1 MSRRMMSALAGEPVD
16 YRPIWLMRQ
25 AGRCLPE
32 YRAIRKEFT
41 FEQLLERP
49 DIAATVTLQPI
60 ERFDFDAAI
69 LFADLMS
76 PVSALGIPVRFA
88 PGPVI
93 DEPIRTRA
101 QIEALPTVEGEAIAP
116 TVNDTVRRVRA
127 GLSPDKALIGFA
139 GAPLSIA
146 AYMVE
151 GSGKKGFP
159 SLRGLA
165 YSDEQ
170 AFHKLMALLSRLSAS
185 YLIEQARAGADVIQV
200 FDSWGG
206 LFAVREWR
214 RFVRPH
220 LHDLLSELSR
230 AEVPRILFMHGASH
244 LIEEIAQLP
253 IDALGV
259 DWRTDLGQLRQ
270 QVGPERVLQGN
281 LDPAVLLGGAEAT
294 TRAVSELLA
303 AVPKHKH
310 IMNLGHGIHPTTPLE
325 SIQALVDTVRSEP
338 QGDIPS

>member
-1 MSRRMMSALAGEPVD
+1 VD

-32 YRAIRKEFT
+32 YRAIRKKFS
-41 FEQLLERP
+41 FEELLERP
-49 DIAATVTLQPI
+49 ELAATVTLQPI

-76 PVSALGIPVRFA
+76 PVSALGIGVRFA

-101 QIEALPTVEGEAIAP
+101 QIEALPLVEGEAIAP
-116 TVNDTVRRVRA
+116 TVNETVRRVRA
-127 GLSPDKALIGFA
+127 ALDPAKALIGFA

-146 AYMVE
+146 AYLVE

-165 YSDEQ
+165 YSDEG

-206 LFAVREWR
+206 LFSVRDWR

-220 LHDLLSELSR
+220 LQDLLAELAR
-230 AEVPRILFMHGASH
+230 AAVPRILFMHGASH
-244 LIEEIAQLP
+244 LIDEVVQLP

-259 DWRTDLGQLRQ
+259 DWRTDLGQLREE
-270 QVGPERVLQGN
+270 VGPELVLQGN
-281 LDPAVLLGGAEAT
+281 LDPAVLLGGPAAT
-294 TRAVSELLA
+294 ERGVRELLA
-303 AVPKHKH
+303 ALPKRKH

-325 SIQALVDTVRSEP
+325 SIQTLIDVVRSEP
-338 QGDIPS
+338 DGGYLL

>member
-1 MSRRMMSALAGEPVD
+1 MSERMLRTLAGEEVD

-32 YRAIRKEFT
+32 YRAIRKEYR
-41 FEQLLERP
+41 FEDLMERP

-76 PVSALGIPVRFA
+76 PVGALGIDVRFA

-93 DEPIRTRA
+93 DQPIRTRA
-101 QIEALPTVEGEAIAP
+101 QIDALPVVEGEAIAP
-116 TVNDTVRRVRA
+116 TVNETVRRVRA
-127 GLSPDKALIGFA
+127 ALDPSKALIGFA

-159 SLRGLA
+159 TLRGLA
-165 YSDEQ
+165 YSDPT
-170 AFHKLMALLSRLSAS
+170 AFHNLMELLSKLSAS

-206 LFAVREWR
+206 LFSVKEWR
-214 RFVRPH
+214 RLIRPH
-220 LHDLLSELSR
+220 LFALMSELER
-230 AEVPRILFMHGASH
+230 AGVPRILFMHGSIH
-244 LIEEIAQLP
+244 LVDELLDFP
-253 IDALGV
+253 VDALGV
-259 DWRTDLGQLRQ
+259 DWRSDIGALRQ
-270 QVGPERVLQGN
+270 KTNPNLVLQGN
-281 LDPAVLLGGAEAT
+281 LDPAVLLGGPEAT
-294 TRAVSELLA
+294 EQATRALLA
-303 AVPKHKH
+303 SLPKRGHV
-310 IMNLGHGIHPTTPLE
+310 MNLGHGIHPTTPLE
-325 SIQALVDTVRSEP
+325 SIAKLIEVVRNEP
-338 QGDIPS
+338 EGGYTE

>member
-1 MSRRMMSALAGEPVD
+1 MMSAMAGASVD
-16 YRPIWLMRQ
+16 YRPMWLMRQ

-41 FEQLLERP
+41 FEQLLDRP

-76 PVSALGIPVRFA
+76 PVSALGLPVRFA

-101 QIEALPTVEGEAIAP
+101 QIQALPVVEGEAIAP
-116 TVNDTVRRVRA
+116 TVNETVRRVRA
-127 GLSPDKALIGFA
+127 GLAPNKALIGFA

-159 SLRGLA
+159 NLRGLA
-165 YSDEQ
+165 YSDEE
-170 AFHKLMALLSRLSAS
+170 AFHQLMALLSRLSAS

-220 LHDLLSELSR
+220 LHDLLAELAR

-244 LIEEIAQLP
+244 LIEEVAQLP
-253 IDALGV
+253 MDALGV
-259 DWRTDLGQLRQ
+259 DWRTELGQLRRQ
-270 QVGPERVLQGN
+270 LGPELVLQGN

-294 TRAVSELLA
+294 KRAVRDLLGR
-303 AVPKHKH
+303 VPKHKH
-310 IMNLGHGIHPTTPLE
+310 VMNLGHGIHPTTPLE
-325 SIQALVDTVRSEP
+325 SIQALVDVVRSEP
-338 QGDIPS
+338 ERGYPT